1 MLRVVNSRHEVPYH
15 FGQPDDCAVTSHR
28 HIHNGCLATVP
39 LLIPGRLHVVPRSLR
54 GLIWLAVAVTGCGEP
69 ERITSTARETA
80 QWTVAEESTGLTFRH
95 QTAPAGS
102 FAMPEI
108 MGSGVAL
115 LDFDRDGDLDIYF
128 VNLGTKYVPQA
139 AAASEPGR
147 LFRQTQPGEFEDVTD
162 PVGLDLRDTGMGVA
176 AGDAN
181 NDGFPDLYLTNFGPD
196 RLLINRQGERFED
209 VTEAAGIL
217 NPGWATSASWCDFDR
232 DGWLDLFVANYV
244 GFNGLTCREISG
256 GRPDYC
262 APARF
267 QSLKSRLF
275 RNRTGEFT
283 DEERA
288 QGRVKFEDISLSS
301 GAGSKTAATL
311 GAICGDLTGDGR
323 SDIYL
328 ANDQEPNVLWVQQA
342 DGTFQDEAV
351 LLGVAT
357 DMRGIAQGSMGTAAV
372 DLNGDRRL
380 DLLMTNL
387 TGEGLACYLS
397 DPRGHF
403 VESATQTGLRT
414 LSQAGTGFGLGVV
427 DFDHDGEPDLI
438 VANGA
443 VRRERGVS
451 IGGDYWTA
459 YRQPL
464 LFLQGSGGGRFQNVD
479 GLPESFR
486 TARHVS
492 RGLAVG
498 DLDNDG
504 DCDAVVVHIG
514 EKPELF
520 WNTAK
525 KRGRSLQLSLIEPQH
540 GGRDAYGAIVTVTA
554 GERSW
559 TQLLQPGTSYLS
571 SHDPRL
577 YFGLGASTGAV
588 TITVLWPDGVRE
600 RFDVPQGSPGTAR
613 PASAPLKLVLKQG
626 EGQRNDVAP

>member
-1 MLRVVNSRHEVPYH
+1 M
-15 FGQPDDCAVTSHR
+15 
-28 HIHNGCLATVP
+28 
-39 LLIPGRLHVVPRSLR
+39 PRSLR
-54 GLIWLAVAVTGCGEP
+54 SLIWLMVAVAGCGEP
-69 ERITSTARETA
+69 EQVTSTTPEAA
-80 QWTVAEESTGLTFRH
+80 LWTVADESTGLTFRH
-95 QTAPAGS
+95 QTAPPGS

-115 LDFDRDGDLDIYF
+115 FDFDLDGDLDIYF

-139 AAASEPGR
+139 AATSESGR
-147 LFRQTQPGEFEDVTD
+147 LFRQTQPGRFEDVTAAT
-162 PVGLDLRDTGMGVA
+162 GLDLRDTGMGAA

-244 GFNGLTCREISG
+244 DFNGLACQEISG

-275 RNRTGEFT
+275 RNRTGELT
-283 DEERA
+283 DGERA
-288 QGRVKFEDISLSS
+288 QGRVMFEDISLAS
-301 GAGSKTAATL
+301 GIASKAAAML
-311 GAICGDLTGDGR
+311 GVICGDLTGDGR
-323 SDIYL
+323 ADIYL
-328 ANDQEPNVLWVQQA
+328 ANDQEPNILWVQQP

-357 DMRGIAQGSMGTAAV
+357 DMRGIAQGSMGTAVV

-403 VESATQTGLRT
+403 VESATQTGLRA
-414 LSQAGTGFGLGVV
+414 LSQAGTGFGLAAV

-438 VANGA
+438 SANGA

-451 IGGDYWTA
+451 ISDDHWSP

-464 LFLQGSGGGRFQNVD
+464 LLLKGAGSGRFQNVT

-486 TARHVS
+486 AARHVS

-520 WNTAK
+520 WNTAE
-525 KRGRSLQLSLIEPQH
+525 KRGRSLQLSLIQPQH
-540 GGRDAYGAIVTVTA
+540 GGRDAYGAMVTVTA
-554 GERSW
+554 GKRSW

-577 YFGLGASTGAV
+577 HFGLGQIAEAIS
-588 TITVLWPDGVRE
+588 ITVLWPDGERE
-600 RFDVPQGSPGTAR
+600 RFDVPQRPPGTAR
-613 PASAPLKLVLKQG
+613 PATTTTAFQDVDDLTMKLVLKQG
-626 EGQRNDVAP
+626 EGQRNDAASR